1 VWIALVETG
10 GWGGIAHYAWNL
22 CQALAEAGADVHLL
36 TNVRY
41 ELEGL
46 PRQFQVMPCFDGR
59 IRYLGTTRG
68 FLRRLADLAP
78 DVVHAQSL
86 LSSRFDALLWPI
98 VRRRVPLV
106 MTAHNVRSHES
117 ARWESWTLWRCLRTA
132 DAAIVHTQESV
143 EVCAARLRPHAR
155 IRVIPHGDY
164 AFFGGTSVGDRR
176 QAGRRLGL
184 PAQAKIL
191 LAFGAIRPYKG
202 IRELIAILPHIRVRH
217 PDAHLVI
224 VGPLLAGSEEE
235 YQAAIAAAKVAEAVT
250 FRPQYVPHDVVAA
263 YFAAANLAVY
273 NYRDVTDSGSLRI
286 ACSLGT
292 PVVATSV
299 GGFREFLTDGVT
311 GRLVPPSAP
320 ERLVEAIGDVLA
332 DPARA
337 ARMAEAA
344 RGLAASA
351 WSWAESAKATL
362 GLYQE
367 LLDRRS
373 PRVRRVALSRDGARG
388 GGEDP

>member
-1 VWIALVETG
+1 MVETG

-36 TNVRY
+36 TNVCY

-46 PRQFQVMPCFDGR
+46 PRRFQVMLCFDGR

-106 MTAHNVRSHES
+106 MTAHNVRSHEGR
-117 ARWESWTLWRCLRTA
+117 AWEMWTLWRSLKA
-132 DAAIVHTQESV
+132 VDAAIVHTRESARV
-143 EVCAARLRPHAR
+143 VGARLGPRGR

-176 QAGRRLGL
+176 QARRRLGL

-202 IRELIAILPHIRVRH
+202 IRELIAVLPHIRVRH

-250 FRPQYVPHDVVAA
+250 FRPQYVPHDEVAA
-263 YFAAANLAVY
+263 YFAAADLAVY

-286 ACSLGT
+286 ACSLGV
-292 PVVATSV
+292 PLVATSV
-299 GGFREFLTDGVT
+299 GGFREFLTDGLT
-311 GRLVPPSAP
+311 GRLVPPEAP
-320 ERLVEAIGDVLA
+320 DRLAEAIGEVLA
-332 DPARA
+332 DSAGA

-344 RGLAASA
+344 RALSASA
-351 WSWAESAKATL
+351 WSWAKSAKATL
-362 GLYQE
+362 ELYRE

-373 PRVRRVALSRDGARG
+373 LQSWGAGRGIREAL
-388 GGEDP
+388 